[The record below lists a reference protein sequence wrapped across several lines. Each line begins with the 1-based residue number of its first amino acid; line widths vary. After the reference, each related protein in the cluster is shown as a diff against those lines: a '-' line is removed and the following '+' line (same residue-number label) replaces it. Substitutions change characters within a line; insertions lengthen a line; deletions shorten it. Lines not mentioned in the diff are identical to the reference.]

1 MKKKLFSIAAAT
13 AVTGLCLGVT
23 GSASAEGA
31 PGVCTTIESA
41 PFYAGMD
48 NGGGT
53 SYLFTLSA
61 GRGFSTTA
69 AFFYD
74 SYGRY
79 WISGHGAEHPDR
91 EGWVLAAHTNC

>member
-1 MKKKLFSIAAAT
+1 MKLKLIAAAV
-13 AVTGLCLGVT
+13 AVAGLSLGVA
-23 GSASAEGA
+23 GSASAENP
-31 PGVCTTIESA
+31 PGVCTTIEDA
-41 PFYAGMD
+41 PFYAGMND
-48 NGGGT
+48 GGGT